1 MIGDF
6 LLGIASVGAAA
17 LISYQVGYRQATK
30 DYLNWRNT
38 EIFREAVNAGISQ
51 REAEELIEELRVR

>member
-17 LISYQVGYRQATK
+17 LLSYQAGYRRATK

-38 EIFREAVNAGISQ
+38 EIFREAVDAGI
-51 REAEELIEELRVR
+51 